1 MKEKVRIGNAG
12 GFWGDD
18 LTALR
23 RQLEGGPL
31 DYISSD
37 YLAEITM
44 SILRKQ
50 QLKDERLG
58 YVTDFVHQVL
68 DVAPLIKE
76 KGVTVIANAGGM
88 NPLGCARE
96 IVEGLKGT
104 GNELKIA
111 IVEGDNIY
119 PELDQLYPEKADFK
133 DMEDGQPFEKI
144 KDSVQ
149 SANAYLGVGP
159 IIKALEAKADV
170 IIAGRVTDTSISIA
184 PMIYEFGWE
193 LNDWDKLASG
203 LIAGHMMECG
213 AQSTGGN
220 YTDWQKVPKWT
231 NFGYPVTE
239 VYPDSSFIMTKH
251 SGTGGLVTA
260 DTVREQLVYEM
271 GDPKNYISPDVIA
284 DFSTI
289 QIEDLGKDRVRVF
302 GVKGRPSTPFL
313 KVSMAFEDGYK
324 AKGSVIISGG
334 NALEKARVF
343 DRIFWDRL
351 GLPYEKKNTEYVG
364 FDSTHHHLSE
374 ESDPSEVLLQ
384 FSVYDKEKEKIKKF
398 SENIAPVILSG
409 PPGVAVTGGRP
420 RPHGVMTYWPTLVPK
435 HEVNAVV
442 KLLDK
447 NGEIVEK
454 HDIPS
459 LTGHEE
465 ETSVIDSEKQVCT
478 DAGNYQ
484 APGLKNTRRVKFSD
498 ICLARS
504 GDKGDMVNIGV
515 VARTSKIYE
524 FLKKYVTADYIK
536 NIFDGMCKGPVT
548 RFELDNLEALNFLL
562 DHSLDGG
569 GTKSLMIDAQ
579 GKTFAPA
586 LLNQEIDV
594 PEEYL
599 EDLSFYR

>member
-1 MKEKVRIGNAG
+1 MKDKIRIGNAG

-18 LTALR
+18 LSALR

-58 YVTDFVHQVL
+58 YVTDFVGQVV
-68 DVAPLIKE
+68 DAAPLIKE
-76 KGVTVIANAGGM
+76 KGVRVISNAGGI

-96 IVEGLKGT
+96 IVKGLKGT

-111 IVEGDNIY
+111 IVEGDNLY
-119 PELDQLYPEKADFK
+119 HNLDQLYPEKANFK
-133 DMEDGQPFEKI
+133 DMEDGQSFDRI
-144 KDSVQ
+144 KDTVQ
-149 SANAYLGVGP
+149 SANAYLGVSP
-159 IIKALEAKADV
+159 IIRALEEGVDV

-193 LNDWDKLASG
+193 LYDWDKLASG

-220 YTDWQKVPKWT
+220 YTDWEKVPKWT

-239 VYPDSSFIMTKH
+239 VFPDSSFIMTKH
-251 SGTGGLVTA
+251 PGTGGLINA

-271 GDPKNYISPDVIA
+271 GDPKNYLSPDVIA
-284 DFSTI
+284 DFSSI
-289 QIEDLGKDRVRVF
+289 QIEDLGEDRVRVY

-334 NALEKARVF
+334 KALEKAEVF
-343 DRIFWDRL
+343 DKIFWDRL
-351 GLPYEKKNTEYVG
+351 NLNFEKKNTEYVG
-364 FDSTHHHLSE
+364 FNSTHLHLAEGSE
-374 ESDPSEVLLQ
+374 PSEVLLQ
-384 FSVYDKEKEKIKKF
+384 FSVYDKDREKIRIF

-420 RPHGVMTYWPTLVPK
+420 RPHSVMTYWPTLVPK
-435 HEVNAVV
+435 TEVTAVV
-442 KLLDK
+442 KLLDTD
-447 NGEIVEK
+447 GEVSESWE
-454 HDIPS
+454 IPS
-459 LTGHEE
+459 LTGYEQ
-465 ETSVIDSEKQVCT
+465 ETSVIKSEKQECT
-478 DAGNYQ
+478 EAGQYS
-484 APGLKNTRRVKFSD
+484 APDLSDTKRVKFSE

-515 VARTSKIYE
+515 VARSAKIYE
-524 FLKKYVTADYIK
+524 FLKEHLTAAYVKDL
-536 NIFDGMCKGPVT
+536 FEGLCKGPVT
-548 RFELDNLEALNFLL
+548 RYELDNIESLNFLL

-586 LLNQEIDV
+586 LLNQQIDV
-594 PEEYL
+594 PVEVL
-599 EDLSFYR
+599 ESS